1 MLCSA
6 LLATTKLPLT
16 WLWLSRVGSV
26 TSTESTSTRPRPRPS
41 RLPFDL
47 FRSSFCD
54 CCYFI
59 LHLRSTIFIIIY
71 SYWITV
77 FLDHYSFIH
86 YSPPRPAALT
96 SAPRSRGRALGAG
109 RHPVGLHILSLL
121 CPPANHPERFPRPLC
136 FPTPLSLPS
145 RRFNVFPYPLPQI
158 TVSLCSGPCCGPG
171 IVCS

>member
-96 SAPRSRGRALGAG
+96 SAPGAHGRAEEPLALVAILLGCTFSRFFAPP
-109 RHPVGLHILSLL
+109 RITQNDSL
-121 CPPANHPERFPRPLC
+121 AHSAFP
-136 FPTPLSLPS
+136 PLSS
-145 RRFNVFPYPLPQI
+145 FPP
-158 TVSLCSGPCCGPG
+158 V
-171 IVCS
+171 